1 MEQIQNDPARSS
13 TSGLHN
19 DALSVLFGPE
29 KGGRIRG
36 IGSGVSMT
44 KYSILNE
51 NKDYVTSVEEK
62 YESMQNQI
70 TDLIAT
76 VRLLVKNQVTH

>member
-1 MEQIQNDPARSS
+1 MEQIQNDPTRSS
-13 TSGLHN
+13 TSGLQN
-19 DALSVLFGPE
+19 DALSVLFRRE

-44 KYSILNE
+44 KYAILKE

-76 VRLLVKNQVTH
+76 VCLLMKNQVSH